1 MLNTHKTNLS
11 DKMKS
16 AYSTIPWIIDIG
28 TSNHMIRNLKSMCE
42 LHDIQHYLLGLT
54 DE

>member
-11 DKMKS
+11 EKMTS
-16 AYSTIPWIIDIG
+16 AYSTFRWIIDIG
-28 TSNHMIRNLKSMCE
+28 TSNHMIRILKSMCE
-42 LHDIQHYLLGLT
+42 LHDIQHCLLGLL